1 MTKSKEKPQKVV
13 TQVEL
18 VLQADGEIFENT
30 DWLNDLRRY
39 LEINTGWIQV
49 GVFQRLVDKEDD
61 E

>member
-30 DWLNDLRRY
+30 DWLNSLRSY
-39 LEINTGWIQV
+39 LEINTGWKFVNVLQLI
-49 GVFQRLVDKEDD
+49 VDKEDD